1 MNVRFKT
8 RGNKGGMFKVVSR
21 NSNRNCKGSS
31 HLWDSV
37 EIKSPN
43 SKPVLTFH
51 HFFYEKISALCWAQ
65 QAIIL
70 NLNKI
75 SNCEKM
81 TLSTPIFFTRTLVS
95 LLYKLRVTF
104 KIIKISKINNHNQFF
119 VCGQC
124 GVKHQKK
131 EQEKT
136 KN

>member
-37 EIKSPN
+37 GIKSPN

-75 SNCEKM
+75 SKNDP
-81 TLSTPIFFTRTLVS
+81 LYSHFFTRTIVS

-119 VCGQC
+119 VYGQC